1 MMRELEIEE
10 QRAKKERR
18 SANTVSMLITTA
30 RRNDQRIYNYPQSN
44 EVAIVFQNVDG
55 ESPFKRDLRIY
66 LKSEQKTRHLSILD
80 ANCDPMVYQILFPH
94 SGLGW
99 DGEMKSFLESKR
111 NRITIFI

>member
-1 MMRELEIEE
+1 
-10 QRAKKERR
+10 
-18 SANTVSMLITTA
+18 
-30 RRNDQRIYNYPQSN
+30 
-44 EVAIVFQNVDG
+44 
-55 ESPFKRDLRIY
+55 
-66 LKSEQKTRHLSILD
+66 LD